1 MATCHSLTN
10 INGELAGDPLDL
22 KMFLATKWVTSLTPH
37 PLTQTLTSHTPP
49 PHTLTQTLEEPPGED
64 CTRFDTVIPTV
75 VRPPRTPPQ
84 YTPPRGL
91 KEGEEEEGE
100 CDDELELGILR
111 QFTFSSELQVLR
123 SSHTVN
129 CACPRKLLHVYG

>member
-1 MATCHSLTN
+1 MGNFTHPSPPHSNPHLSHSL
-10 INGELAGDPLDL
+10 LL
-22 KMFLATKWVTSLTPH
+22 LTPSYF
-37 PLTQTLTSHTPP
+37 PPPP

-91 KEGEEEEGE
+91 KEGGEEGE

-111 QFTFSSELQVLR
+111 QFTFSSELQVLQ

-129 CACPRKLLHVYG
+129 CACPHEVLHVYS